1 MICFQLMDVFQ
12 ELANVRKLFTMAT
25 KGRPDPSVTPGV
37 HFSFG
42 FSCSL
47 FPWGSFERMN
57 KPNFS
62 NIRPSLFRR
71 CGSLCIFIEIDITR
85 FCRFTQLEQQLLY
98 SNGCMDLARYRYTHF
113 QTQCTTPCIP
123 ISDRTVKSK
132 EMRSMAVA
140 KSNSMF
146 FSCTRRLKMKKKNEK
161 NIHLCMYFYII

>member
-1 MICFQLMDVFQ
+1 MKTRLGKHYAIVCTLHCIIRINIQSQFFNILLFLHTLPFSLTPTLSAQSIFGRGNNTRPRNMICFQLMDVFQ

-85 FCRFTQLEQQLLY
+85 FCRFTQLE
-98 SNGCMDLARYRYTHF
+98 
-113 QTQCTTPCIP
+113 
-123 ISDRTVKSK
+123 
-132 EMRSMAVA
+132 
-140 KSNSMF
+140 
-146 FSCTRRLKMKKKNEK
+146 
-161 NIHLCMYFYII
+161 